1 MKLTTDVHAAGRAAG
16 AWSVVA
22 QRSVGAPLVCDTVQ
36 YTVGILLSLTVAPPL
51 SCCFSL
57 S

>member
-1 MKLTTDVHAAGRAAG
+1 MKLTTDAHAAGRAAG